1 MSTLSRVISLHGS
14 PAIDARDSG
23 RGESSLNA
31 PAAPAPFPYQ
41 LGTEHSQGCP
51 CNQCAWNRGLT
62 AKASPYDL
70 TWRDSF
76 TFFTGFWI
84 GAVCGI
90 ALTTVAVLVV
100 LMGLSFT

>member
-23 RGESSLNA
+23 GGESSLNA

-41 LGTEHSQGCP
+41 LGTEHPQSCP

-62 AKASPYDL
+62 AKASPYNL

-76 TFFTGFWI
+76 AFFSGFWAGVI
-84 GAVCGI
+84 VGI
-90 ALTTVAVLVV
+90 AGTLVIVLTAL
-100 LMGLSFT
+100 LGLSLT